1 MVAIK
6 EVTEENLGLNVTTEE
21 PFLNKDQN
29 DLWRDL
35 VKRVGA
41 LEENHPKTL
50 DLYTNLVQARTLLD
64 EDLGKGKQ
72 KLTNIIKMIGR
83 ELGQKI

>member
-1 MVAIK
+1 MTAIK
-6 EVTEENLGLNVTTEE
+6 EVTEELIW
-21 PFLNKDQN
+21 KDISQ
-29 DLWRDL
+29 
-35 VKRVGA
+35 A